1 MKNHTFNRDAS
12 FIIIEQIR
20 NSTLSRETKKNL
32 LKQRDN
38 FWILELGN
46 LKPKG
51 LNKNKVNK
59 NKKKTKSKQTTTT
72 NKQKQQKHITFPT
85 LHLRWK

>member
-38 FWILELGN
+38 FWILKLET

-51 LNKNKVNK
+51 LNQE
-59 NKKKTKSKQTTTT
+59 KKRLNECTSIVR
-72 NKQKQQKHITFPT
+72 N
-85 LHLRWK
+85 LHLSSVCFDQSNSPLS

>member
-32 LKQRDN
+32 LKGKLLDLEIRD
-38 FWILELGN
+38 F
-46 LKPKG
+46 
-51 LNKNKVNK
+51 
-59 NKKKTKSKQTTTT
+59 KTKRSQPRKKRLNECTSIVR
-72 NKQKQQKHITFPT
+72 N
-85 LHLRWK
+85 LHLSSVCFDQSNSPLD